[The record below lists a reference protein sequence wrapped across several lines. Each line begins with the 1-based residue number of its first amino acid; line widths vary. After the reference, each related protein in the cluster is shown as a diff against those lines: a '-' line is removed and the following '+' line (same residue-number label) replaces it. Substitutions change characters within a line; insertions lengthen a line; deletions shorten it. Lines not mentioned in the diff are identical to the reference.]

1 MGTGFSRGTSPT
13 TTFSAQLLSQ
23 DQEPLPLRDITT
35 EEQNKANEANPTK
48 KVKRTRLLLD
58 ARTEL
63 TDDELRVRFMRFV
76 LILPLFNSFSPGCSS
91 EIPRVS
97 EYNQTRDTN
106 QKTREKQREN
116 N

>member
-1 MGTGFSRGTSPT
+1 MGSGFSRAASPT

-35 EEQNKANEANPTK
+35 EEQNKANQENPIK
-48 KVKRTRLLLD
+48 KAKRTRLLLD

-63 TDDELRVRFMRFV
+63 TDDELRVRFMRYM
-76 LILPLFNSFSPGCSS
+76 LIPPLFNSVSSGRSS

-97 EYNQTRDTN
+97 EYNQTRDT
-106 QKTREKQREN
+106 
-116 N
+116 